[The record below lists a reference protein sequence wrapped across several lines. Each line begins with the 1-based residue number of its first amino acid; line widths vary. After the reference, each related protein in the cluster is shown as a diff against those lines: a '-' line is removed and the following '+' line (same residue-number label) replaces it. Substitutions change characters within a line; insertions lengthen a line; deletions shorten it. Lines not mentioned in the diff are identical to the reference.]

1 MHLAMMELSFLLFA
15 IMSHGMITISLHMFS
30 KTSGKTNFDILS
42 ADISKE
48 SEKKKKEREEK
59 KKKSS
64 KKKLPNKYKVESE
77 VLFEKYNV
85 TVNMNIFS
93 RIYVLFLQL

>member
-30 KTSGKTNFDILS
+30 KTSGKTNFVILS

-48 SEKKKKEREEK
+48 SEKGEGEEK
-59 KKKSS
+59 KKNPVRKI
-64 KKKLPNKYKVESE
+64 LPNKYKVESE

-93 RIYVLFLQL
+93 RI

>member
-1 MHLAMMELSFLLFA
+1 MSCFASGHTVEREGNLLHLGMMELSFILFA

-48 SEKKKKEREEK
+48 SEKKKRRGRK
-59 KKKSS
+59 KKKNPVR
-64 KKKLPNKYKVESE
+64 KNYPTNTKWNQKC
-77 VLFEKYNV
+77 
-85 TVNMNIFS
+85 
-93 RIYVLFLQL
+93 FLRSITLQ

>member
-1 MHLAMMELSFLLFA
+1 
-15 IMSHGMITISLHMFS
+15 MIFYQQISV
-30 KTSGKTNFDILS
+30 
-42 ADISKE
+42 
-48 SEKKKKEREEK
+48 KKVKKGEGEEK
-59 KKKSS
+59 KKNPVRKT
-64 KKKLPNKYKVESE
+64 LPNKYKVESE